1 MITVIKILI
10 GNLICTLG
18 LFIPSK
24 PHTRTPFHK
33 MFIKLGFSENYI
45 FSILPKGKIKNFHL
59 QRVKMFSIKNSI
71 SESKSKYQLV
81 RA

>member
-1 MITVIKILI
+1 MIIIIKILI
-10 GNLICTLG
+10 ESLIYTLG

-45 FSILPKGKIKNFHL
+45 FSILPKGK
-59 QRVKMFSIKNSI
+59 
-71 SESKSKYQLV
+71 
-81 RA
+81 